1 MRRAAAGPGGSRGA
15 AEQCQRCRHSSGR
28 IPLPLSSAGEPRAQQ
43 RGLPPKAPGPQRTHP
58 SGTTLDIAS
67 QGEKKP
73 RGVCLESLLPNRPLG
88 REKGIFAA
96 VCPFVELYE
105 AALPR
110 GRAALARP
118 RSWTRCRAAL
128 PGGARSAPQPGG
140 FKQKGWSLGSLVG
153 FYYFFFSFQKTTA
166 TLFWENFFFPLPP
179 PGPLDHCVLALLP
192 LVSDWHASRTEEFF
206 FPLFYYLFICLFNLT
221 FFPLHI
227 SAPAPRTL

>member
-15 AEQCQRCRHSSGR
+15 AQQCQRCRHSSGR

-153 FYYFFFSFQKTTA
+153 FYYFFFLFRKQLQPSFGRI
-166 TLFWENFFFPLPP
+166 FFSPSLPP
-179 PGPLDHCVLALLP
+179 VRSTTVCSPCSPLSLTGTRPG
-192 LVSDWHASRTEEFF
+192 RRIFF
-206 FPLFYYLFICLFNLT
+206 SPFSIIYLFICL
-221 FFPLHI
+221 I
-227 SAPAPRTL
+227 